1 VRVSS
6 RFKNYKTILKMYPI
20 DLTKTIPS
28 APADD
33 SKKVFLNDAELDNIA
48 LFLVGNQQRFREN
61 IIIPR
66 LLGPV
71 QIKTIEEKRIESVM
85 ESCAFKS
92 IMSCVIGT
100 SSCYYF
106 TLIINTKKIN

>member
-1 VRVSS
+1 VIYTSEDIY
-6 RFKNYKTILKMYPI
+6 FYLNYLNYILKMYPM
-20 DLTKTIPS
+20 DLTKTVPS
-28 APADD
+28 DNENRN
-33 SKKVFLNDAELDNIA
+33 VFLNDGELDKIA
-48 LFLVGNQQRFREN
+48 LLLVGSQQRFREN

-92 IMSCVIGT
+92 IMSCVIGIYSIT
-100 SSCYYF
+100 YYMY
-106 TLIINTKKIN
+106 I

>member
-1 VRVSS
+1 
-6 RFKNYKTILKMYPI
+6 MYPA

-28 APADD
+28 AAAD
-33 SKKVFLNDAELDNIA
+33 KKIFLSDADLDKIA

-66 LLGPV
+66 MLGPV

-92 IMSCVIGT
+92 VMSCVIGMP
-100 SSCYYF
+100 SSS
-106 TLIINTKKIN
+106 LLSQIIDI